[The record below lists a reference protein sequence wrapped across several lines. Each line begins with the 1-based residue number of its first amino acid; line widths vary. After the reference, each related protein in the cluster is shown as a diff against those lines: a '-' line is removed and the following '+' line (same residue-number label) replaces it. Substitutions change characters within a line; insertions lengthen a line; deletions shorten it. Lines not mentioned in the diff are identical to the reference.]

1 MKPTI
6 RRVAPGRWQ
15 LSKPLY
21 GFSDLHTATTE
32 HPTWRAAL
40 AAVAPRFAGGGG
52 SLAERSTRR

>member
-6 RRVAPGRWQ
+6 RCAAPGVWQ
-15 LSKPLY
+15 LTKPLY

-40 AAVAPRFAGGGG
+40 AAIPPRFAAGGG